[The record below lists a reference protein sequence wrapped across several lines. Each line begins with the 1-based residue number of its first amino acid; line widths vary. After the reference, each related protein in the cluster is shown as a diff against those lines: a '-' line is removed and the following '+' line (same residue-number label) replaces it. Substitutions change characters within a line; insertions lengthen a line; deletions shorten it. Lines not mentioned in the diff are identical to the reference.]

1 MAQWKDIGNPDAT
14 TTDSLHGKIGTD
26 TEMAD
31 SSLFDILA
39 GAAGIASFPAAA
51 TAASGVSLAEVIRH
65 IEQTL
70 IGGIDDATTDTLHGK
85 LGTDTELADNSL
97 YDLLGADA
105 KTDAIAAVLSGAGC
119 IVTFPAVAAPA
130 SNVSLAEVIRAIY
143 DRQLGDG
150 TNAAQNCL
158 LGKRIQRAK
167 ADIVDSSTTAVLVVA
182 TGEILLTGLFAK
194 INDANHAAGAANLR
208 FQMNPT
214 TGSTTNL
221 CANLDVDADE
231 VGTLYSV
238 NGAVATALV
247 VSSSGAVPAMA
258 TPMVLPPGNIEI
270 VSNVDAGSGGAT
282 LELWAYYF
290 PLDDGA
296 TLATA

>member
-1 MAQWKDIGNPDAT
+1 M
-14 TTDSLHGKIGTD
+14 
-26 TEMAD
+26 
-31 SSLFDILA
+31 
-39 GAAGIASFPAAA
+39 
-51 TAASGVSLAEVIRH
+51 
-65 IEQTL
+65 
-70 IGGIDDATTDTLHGK
+70 
-85 LGTDTELADNSL
+85 
-97 YDLLGADA
+97 
-105 KTDAIAAVLSGAGC
+105 
-119 IVTFPAVAAPA
+119 
-130 SNVSLAEVIRAIY
+130 
-143 DRQLGDG
+143 
-150 TNAAQNCL
+150 
-158 LGKRIQRAK
+158 
-167 ADIVDSSTTAVLVVA
+167 DSSTTAVLVVA